1 MPDRDRNAHD
11 GTPIEAR
18 RGVTRRGLLVGSGAL
33 AGAWLL
39 APRAL
44 HAADGYVLAPA
55 TVEALR
61 TSSLVY
67 VSPLLR
73 SGAESRC
80 HGEVWFFLD
89 RGGVVIFTARDRW
102 KARAVA
108 AGLDHARLWVGDFG
122 PVDRAGDRYRDAPNF
137 EARAEIETRVDVFG
151 RLMSTFAVRYADGWE
166 KWQPRFQKGFEDGS
180 RVMIRYTPIAA

>member
-1 MPDRDRNAHD
+1 MLDRDRKSRA
-11 GTPIEAR
+11 GTTTELH
-18 RGVTRRGLLVGSGAL
+18 RGVTRRGLLIGSGAL

-39 APRAL
+39 APRVL
-44 HAADGYVLAPA
+44 HAADGFTLAPA

-61 TSSLVY
+61 TSPLVY

-89 RGGVVIFTARDRW
+89 RGGVVIFTDRERW

-108 AGLDHARLWVGDFG
+108 NGNDRARIWVGDFG
-122 PVDRAGDRYRDAPNF
+122 PVGRAGDRYREAPSF

-180 RVMIRYTPIAA
+180 RVMIRYTPIGA